1 MDKYVAFRGP
11 FRSRGEWFSAKR
23 APVRMGGSALG
34 ETSERP
40 PPHGGSMDL
49 GFGPIRFPVEPT
61 WLLFAG
67 GLGALLVLITSWA
80 LGRPRTERGVVKSAV
95 TLPQPPKPEP
105 VTFVGR
111 ANAVGLPAH
120 LRLGVGL
127 AGLQEPLQDVAT
139 EEAAGEPVTRCE
151 RLQQQESAHV
161 GEPTLF
167 VSRTPGLPSA
177 VLVEALRSYVE
188 QRAEA
193 SPCFWVH
200 NFCMRP
206 AGEGPSDH
214 AWLRATVGA
223 IRHTLLVLDES
234 PANGTIPTLDS
245 VRCCYELYH
254 TARSGGRLSLAVP
267 PEQQAAF
274 EAVVRDDFG
283 GMQMAL
289 SRVDVGGPSPPSDD
303 AEQRL
308 LAELRDEPGGLA
320 RVNRLVMGLLR
331 SWLAAQGREL
341 LDSLA
346 PEERGLSPLI
356 VPLGRLM
363 HSTGDAV
370 AARALLEEA
379 HVTRR
384 EALGWRHAD
393 TRLAFDLL
401 VGLLFEQGDLA
412 ASRQLQEEHLT
423 ACRELLGEK
432 HPETLD
438 AMCTLGTQLKEL
450 GNLNAALPLL
460 EEALA
465 GMRTTLGPKHT
476 QTLEAVHRLGMLHF
490 YARRLP
496 RAKALLMEA
505 IRGLGE
511 ARGPRHPD
519 TLEAVANLGQLLF
532 QEGHADGAF
541 PLLKEALAGRR
552 RAMGD
557 LHPETIDSIGQ
568 LAALHR
574 ITGELE
580 AAVELLQE
588 GLARLKQIR
597 APRDQELRWA
607 KDLVRVLDSAGDA
620 TASAAIRDQYGMLPP
635 PPPPCRPQCG
645 CHNCVRK
652 RAAKNGNAHVATWVR
667 VANALVMICGALLV
681 LATPVVFPKAAAS
694 LGIW

>member
-1 MDKYVAFRGP
+1 
-11 FRSRGEWFSAKR
+11 
-23 APVRMGGSALG
+23 MGGSGLE
-34 ETSERP
+34 ETGKR
-40 PPHGGSMDL
+40 PPHGGNIVWSGL
-49 GFGPIRFPVEPT
+49 IWFPADIM
-61 WLLFAG
+61 WLPLAG
-67 GLGALLVLITSWA
+67 GLGVLLLLTTCWVFR
-80 LGRPRTERGVVKSAV
+80 RPRKRRGVDKAAV
-95 TLPQPPKPEP
+95 RPPQLPKPEP

-111 ANAVGLPAH
+111 ADAVGLPAH
-120 LRLGVGL
+120 LRLGIGL
-127 AGLQEPLQDVAT
+127 ARLQEPLQDVAT
-139 EEAAGEPVTRCE
+139 EDPTEEPMTRCA
-151 RLQQQESAHV
+151 RLQQEGSAHV
-161 GEPTLF
+161 GEPNLF
-167 VSRTPGLPSA
+167 VSRTPQLPSA
-177 VLVEALRSYVE
+177 VLVEALRSHVE
-188 QRAEA
+188 HRVDA
-193 SPCFWVH
+193 SRPCFWVH
-200 NFCMRP
+200 EFCMRES
-206 AGEGPSDH
+206 AGEEPSDH
-214 AWLRATVGA
+214 AWLRATVSA

-234 PANGTIPTLDS
+234 PGNGTIPTLDS

-254 TARSGGRLSLAVP
+254 TARSGGKLSLAMP

-274 EAVVRDDFG
+274 EVALRDDFC

-289 SRVDVGGPSPPSDD
+289 SRVNVGGPSPPSDN

-320 RVNRLVMGLLR
+320 HVNRLVMGLLR
-331 SWLAAQGREL
+331 SWLAAQGRQL
-341 LDSLA
+341 LDSISS
-346 PEERGLSPLI
+346 EERGLSPLI

-363 HSTGDAV
+363 HSTGEAA

-412 ASRQLQEEHLT
+412 ASRKLQEEHLT

-465 GMRTTLGPKHT
+465 GMRTTLGPKHN

-511 ARGPRHPD
+511 VRGPRHPD

-552 RAMGD
+552 RALGD

-588 GLARLKQIR
+588 GLSRLKQIR
-597 APRDQELRWA
+597 APREQELRWA
-607 KDLVRVLDSAGDA
+607 KDLVSVLDSAGDA
-620 TASAAIRDQYGMLPP
+620 TASTAIREQYSMLPP

-652 RAAKNGNAHVATWVR
+652 RGGNGNKGVARTVR
-667 VANALVMICGALLV
+667 IGTLCLPVICCALVV
-681 LATPVVFPKAAAS
+681 LATPVVLPKAAAS
-694 LGIW
+694 LGMW

>member
-1 MDKYVAFRGP
+1 MRA
-11 FRSRGEWFSAKR
+11 SASGER
-23 APVRMGGSALG
+23 
-34 ETSERP
+34 SERP
-40 PPHGGSMDL
+40 PPHGGSVDL
-49 GFGPIRFPVEPT
+49 GFGPIWLPVERT

-67 GLGALLVLITSWA
+67 GLGALLVLITFWA
-80 LGRPRTERGVVKSAV
+80 LRRPRSQRGVVEAAV
-95 TLPQPPKPEP
+95 QRPPLPKPEP

-111 ANAVGLPAH
+111 ADAVGLPAH
-120 LRLGVGL
+120 LRLGIGL
-127 AGLQEPLQDVAT
+127 AGLQEPLQDIVT
-139 EEAAGEPVTRCE
+139 EEAAEDPVTRCG

-193 SPCFWVH
+193 SRPCFWVH
-200 NFCMRP
+200 DFCMRP

-254 TARSGGRLSLAVP
+254 TARSGGRLSLAMP
-267 PEQQAAF
+267 PEQQAALK
-274 EAVVRDDFG
+274 AAVRDDFG
-283 GMQMAL
+283 GMQMAV
-289 SRVDVGGPSPPSDD
+289 SRVDVGGPSPPGDD

-331 SWLAAQGREL
+331 SWLAAQGREVL
-341 LDSLA
+341 ESLP

-356 VPLGRLM
+356 VPLSRLM

-552 RAMGD
+552 RALGD

-652 RAAKNGNAHVATWVR
+652 RAAKNGDTGVAKWVR
-667 VANALVMICGALLV
+667 VANALVMISGALIV

-694 LGIW
+694 LGMW

>member
-1 MDKYVAFRGP
+1 MQLP
-11 FRSRGEWFSAKR
+11 
-23 APVRMGGSALG
+23 L
-34 ETSERP
+34 
-40 PPHGGSMDL
+40 
-49 GFGPIRFPVEPT
+49 PT
-61 WLLFAG
+61 
-67 GLGALLVLITSWA
+67 
-80 LGRPRTERGVVKSAV
+80 
-95 TLPQPPKPEP
+95 KPEP
-105 VTFVGR
+105 VIFAGR

-120 LRLGVGL
+120 LRLGVDL
-127 AGLQEPLQDVAT
+127 AGLQEPLHNVAT
-139 EEAAGEPVTRCE
+139 EETVTRCE
-151 RLQQQESAHV
+151 QLQQEGSAHV
-161 GEPTLF
+161 GKPTIF
-167 VSRTPGLPSA
+167 VSRPTQLPTA
-177 VLVEALRSYVE
+177 VLVEALRSHVE
-188 QRAEA
+188 HRADTA
-193 SPCFWVH
+193 QPHFWVH
-200 NFCMRP
+200 EFCMRTP
-206 AGEGPSDH
+206 TGEGPGDLT
-214 AWLRATVGA
+214 WLRATVGV

-234 PANGTIPTLDS
+234 PGKSAIPTLDS

-254 TARSGGRLSLAVP
+254 TARSGGRLSLAMP

-274 EAVVRDDFG
+274 EAALQDNFG
-283 GMQMAL
+283 GMQMAF
-289 SRVDVGGPSPPSDD
+289 SRVNLGGSSPRTDNT
-303 AEQRL
+303 EQRL
-308 LAELRDEPGGLA
+308 LTELRAEPGGLHH
-320 RVNRLVMGLLR
+320 VNRLVMGLLR
-331 SWLAAQGREL
+331 SWLAEQGRQV
-341 LDSLA
+341 LDSLSPA
-346 PEERGLSPLI
+346 ERGLSSLI

-370 AARALLEEA
+370 AARTLLEEA

-384 EALGWRHAD
+384 EALGWRHTE

-412 ASRQLQEEHLT
+412 ASRKLQEEHLT

-465 GMRTTLGPKHT
+465 GMRTTLGPKHN

-505 IRGLGE
+505 IQGLGE
-511 ARGPRHPD
+511 VRGPRHPD

-552 RAMGD
+552 RTLGD
-557 LHPETIDSIGQ
+557 LHPETIESIGQ

-588 GLARLKQIR
+588 GLSGLKQIY
-597 APRDQELRWA
+597 APREQELRWA
-607 KDLVRVLDSAGDA
+607 KDLMRVLESVGDVA
-620 TASAAIRDQYGMLPP
+620 ASATIREQYGLLPP
-635 PPPPCRPQCG
+635 PSPPCRPQCS
-645 CHNCVRK
+645 CHNCIMKPPQRGGDGK
-652 RAAKNGNAHVATWVR
+652 KGGTRAARFGALCLLVICT
-667 VANALVMICGALLV
+667 ALVM
-681 LATPVVFPKAAAS
+681 LAMPGVFPKAMAS
-694 LGIW
+694 VGM

>member
-1 MDKYVAFRGP
+1 MV
-11 FRSRGEWFSAKR
+11 
-23 APVRMGGSALG
+23 
-34 ETSERP
+34 
-40 PPHGGSMDL
+40 
-49 GFGPIRFPVEPT
+49 FGQIRFPVDT
-61 WLLFAG
+61 SLLFAG
-67 GLGALLVLITSWA
+67 GLGALLFLITLCWA
-80 LGRPRTERGVVKSAV
+80 VRRPRTKRGVVKAAV
-95 TLPQPPKPEP
+95 PEAQLPKPEP

-111 ANAVGLPAH
+111 ADAVGLPAH
-120 LRLGVGL
+120 LRLGVAL
-127 AGLQEPLQDVAT
+127 AGLQEQWQDVAT
-139 EEAAGEPVTRCE
+139 EEASEEPVTRCG

-167 VSRTPGLPSA
+167 VSRTPGQPSA

-193 SPCFWVH
+193 SRPLFWVH
-200 NFCMRP
+200 EFCMRP

-234 PANGTIPTLDS
+234 PANGAIPTLDS

-254 TARSGGRLSLAVP
+254 TARSGGRLSLAMP

-274 EAVVRDDFG
+274 KAAVRDDFG
-283 GMQMAL
+283 GIQMAL

-303 AEQRL
+303 AERRL
-308 LAELRDEPGGLA
+308 LTELRDEPGGLA

-331 SWLAAQGREL
+331 SWLAAQGREA
-341 LDSLA
+341 LDSLPA
-346 PEERGLSPLI
+346 EERGLSPLI
-356 VPLGRLM
+356 VPLGRLL
-363 HSTGDAV
+363 HNTGDAA

-384 EALGWRHAD
+384 KALGWRHAD

-465 GMRTTLGPKHT
+465 GMRTTLGPKHV
-476 QTLEAVHRLGMLHF
+476 QTLDAVHRLGMLHF

-505 IRGLGE
+505 IGGLGA
-511 ARGPRHPD
+511 ARGPRDPD

-552 RAMGD
+552 RALGD

-580 AAVELLQE
+580 DAVELLRE
-588 GLARLKQIR
+588 GLERLKQIR

-607 KDLVRVLDSAGDA
+607 KDLVRVLESAGDA
-620 TASAAIRDQYGMLPP
+620 TASAAIRDQYGMPPP

-652 RAAKNGNAHVATWVR
+652 RAAKRGNTGVATWVR
-667 VANALVMICGALLV
+667 VANALVMLGGALMV
-681 LATPVVFPKAAAS
+681 LATPVVLPKAAAS
-694 LGIW
+694 LGMW